1 MGRTLNRLKS
11 KQVEA
16 LGPGRHADGGGLY
29 LDRDDKGRSRWVFM
43 WARGS
48 VRREMG
54 LGAAGKDGVSL
65 AQARERAAEAREALN
80 RGEDPIEA
88 RDAKNAPPRV
98 VPTFGQ
104 MADEYVEAQKPQWR
118 NDKHQAQWSMTLK
131 VYAKSIRDLPVDR
144 IGTTAVLGVLQPIW
158 LTKSETASRL
168 RGRIER
174 VLAAAKVKGFR
185 DGENPA
191 AWRHNLEHLLPAR
204 KKLTRGHHAALHF
217 KRLPDFII
225 QLRRRTGVAALAL
238 EFLILTA
245 ARSGEVLGA
254 TWAEVDLDAKVW
266 TVPGERMKAGREH
279 RVPLSSRAVA
289 ILKTAR
295 QLATGADWKC
305 APLFPGQDPGR
316 PVSAMALS
324 NLLGRMGVSATIHG
338 FRSSFRDWAGEVS
351 SHPREV
357 AEAALAHTVGD
368 ATERAYRRGDALE
381 KRRKLMD
388 AWAKYIASGSAPTN
402 VVPFPSVQAADEQTP
417 PRPRQARS

>member
-11 KQVEA
+11 KQIDV

-29 LDRDDKGRSRWVFM
+29 LDRDQHGRSRWIFM
-43 WARGS
+43 WSRGGK
-48 VRREMG
+48 RREMG

-65 AQARERAAEAREALN
+65 AAARERAARARDALSK
-80 RGEDPIEA
+80 GIDPIEA
-88 RDAKNAPPRV
+88 RDAEAAKPID

-104 MADEYVEAQKPQWR
+104 MSDEYVDAQAPQWR
-118 NDKHQAQWSMTLK
+118 NPKHIEQWKMTLR
-131 VYAKSIRDLPVDR
+131 VYAAPLREIPVDK
-144 IGTTAVLGVLQPIW
+144 IGTTAVLAALQPIW
-158 LTKSETASRL
+158 LKKPETASRL

-174 VLAAAKVKGFR
+174 VLAAAKVRGYR

-217 KRLPDFII
+217 KEVPAFVAG
-225 QLRRRTGVAALAL
+225 LRERTGIAPLAL

-254 TWAEVDLDAKVW
+254 TWAEIDLDAKVW
-266 TVPGERMKAGREH
+266 TVPPQRMKAGREH
-279 RVPLSSRAVA
+279 RVPLTGRALT
-289 ILKTAR
+289 ILKSVR
-295 QLATGADWKC
+295 PLATSSDWRT
-305 APLFPGQDPGR
+305 APLFPGQNAGR

-324 NLLGRMGVSATIHG
+324 NLMGRMGCAATVHG

-351 SHPREV
+351 THPREV

-381 KRRKLMD
+381 KRRRLMD
-388 AWAKYIASGSAPTN
+388 AWAKHVTSVHTVN
-402 VVPFPSVQAADEQTP
+402 VIPFPTQGTLGATP
-417 PRPRQARS
+417 LLNEAS